1 MTRFSVDLL
10 AFIMAEIDRDLGRHD
25 AEISQL
31 KDDMRALKEDVHEIK
46 LMLSE
51 AKGGW
56 RVIMLIAGVAGTI
69 GAMLSQLLPQW
80 FHK

>member
-1 MTRFSVDLL
+1 
-10 AFIMAEIDRDLGRHD
+10 MAGIDRDLGRHD

-31 KDDMRALKEDVHEIK
+31 KDDMRELKEDVHEIK

-51 AKGGW
+51 ARGGW

-69 GAMLSQLLPQW
+69 GAILSQLVPMW
-80 FHK
+80 FKK